1 VPTSVTVVPTE
12 ADEGLMTVTDGE
24 STVNATVLNEP
35 PVSASVPT
43 PADDT
48 GGTENVATVGVGH
61 ADAATQTGGTT
72 VNGTPLR
79 AAPVGV
85 VPGPK

>member
-1 VPTSVTVVPTE
+1 
-12 ADEGLMTVTDGE
+12 
-24 STVNATVLNEP
+24 VNATVLNEP

-72 VNGTPLR
+72 VNGTRLGLR
-79 AAPVGV
+79 GWCSSWTEVSELYAILSFGTFSY
-85 VPGPK
+85 